1 MKSIGLTLFFF
12 CTVLLP
18 MLGQIKEIPLYPA
31 GKEIPLSRACAEVEK
46 MDTAKGGIPGR
57 FSKVQTPR
65 LVFFPAKP
73 ANSPKAKSKAHAKS
87 PKPLISKAP
96 ALLVVPGGGYSFVSY
111 ENEGRQMGERFSA
124 EGFDVYVLVYRLPL
138 PECQTESK
146 WVPLTDAMTASEY
159 LRGLG
164 YNHLFVLGF
173 SAGGHLASSLLTLA
187 DRNPWHT
194 PVPQPTAACLVY
206 PVIDMDHYQH
216 TGSRRKLLGADTNS
230 AWQSLFS
237 TQKQVKAGV
246 APTILIHASD
256 DKAVAWQN
264 ALLFT
269 EALQQV
275 GTKAE
280 LHLFPEGGHGFGIGP
295 ANRKV
300 APDWVPLTVRFF
312 KKFIQ
317 TTP

>member
-1 MKSIGLTLFFF
+1 
-12 CTVLLP
+12 
-18 MLGQIKEIPLYPA
+18 
-31 GKEIPLSRACAEVEK
+31 
-46 MDTAKGGIPGR
+46 
-57 FSKVQTPR
+57 
-65 LVFFPAKP
+65 
-73 ANSPKAKSKAHAKS
+73 
-87 PKPLISKAP
+87 
-96 ALLVVPGGGYSFVSY
+96 
-111 ENEGRQMGERFSA
+111 
-124 EGFDVYVLVYRLPL
+124 
-138 PECQTESK
+138 
-146 WVPLTDAMTASEY
+146 
-159 LRGLG
+159 
-164 YNHLFVLGF
+164 
-173 SAGGHLASSLLTLA
+173 
-187 DRNPWHT
+187 
-194 PVPQPTAACLVY
+194 VY
-206 PVIDMDHYQH
+206 PVIDLDHYQH